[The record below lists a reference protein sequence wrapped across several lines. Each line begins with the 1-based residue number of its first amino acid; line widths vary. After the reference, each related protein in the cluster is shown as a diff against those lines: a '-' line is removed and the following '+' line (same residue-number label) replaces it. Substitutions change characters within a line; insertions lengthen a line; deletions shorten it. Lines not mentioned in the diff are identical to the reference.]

1 MFSSVI
7 WLTRVT
13 VTGEGSTKISVQK
26 CDPTWY
32 GNCAC
37 GVMSDVGQEEVDL
50 SWFLWFS
57 LNMPILCG
65 FCPFGCVLHTL
76 QDSQVEQHLRFLYHS
91 PCGNEIFFL
100 LKPVAE
106 DWPTYPGDHLFCRPL
121 KMKRI
126 LTATGIRSDCCF
138 AFVDLVLFSYFQPT
152 WWKSQGKEWQ
162 VRCSSNTHANISPS
176 WRRLSRQPRRPA
188 ASKNVF
194 SHSCFSERSYRN
206 SV

>member
-37 GVMSDVGQEEVDL
+37 GVMSDLGQEEVGL

-65 FCPFGCVLHTL
+65 FCHFDCILHTI
-76 QDSQVEQHLRFLYHS
+76 QDSQVEQHLTFLCHS

-100 LKPVAE
+100 LKPVVE
-106 DWPTYPGDHLFCRPL
+106 DWSTYPGDYSADLWKQKGHWQLQGLGVTVVLPL
-121 KMKRI
+121 LAWFSSVISSRHDESPKVRNDWSGVAQI
-126 LTATGIRSDCCF
+126 LM
-138 AFVDLVLFSYFQPT
+138 
-152 WWKSQGKEWQ
+152 
-162 VRCSSNTHANISPS
+162 
-176 WRRLSRQPRRPA
+176 
-188 ASKNVF
+188 
-194 SHSCFSERSYRN
+194 
-206 SV
+206 